1 MHVKQFHHTG
11 TDRNFVTVYRL
22 PRYVDPTGEKEFQL
36 QAVEVGEHAAMPRF
50 SRAEMHD
57 LHKALGE
64 MLGLG
69 VPSTTAPMTAS
80 KPAKNPR
87 RVNGGL

>member
-1 MHVKQFHHTG
+1 MHVKQFHRTG
-11 TDRNFVTVYRL
+11 TDGNFIAVTRLRRMRNRG
-22 PRYVDPTGEKEFQL
+22 DIEFQVQVYEGL
-36 QAVEVGEHAAMPRF
+36 GDRLGVTRAVMT
-50 SRAEMHD
+50 D
-57 LHKALGE
+57 LHQALGE

-69 VPSTTAPMTAS
+69 SPAPTAPLTAS

>member
-1 MHVKQFHHTG
+1 MEYKRFHRTG
-11 TDRNFVTVYRL
+11 TDKNFIAVTRL
-22 PRYVDPTGEKEFQL
+22 RRMRGRGDIEFQVQVYEGL
-36 QAVEVGEHAAMPRF
+36 GDRLGF
-50 SRAEMHD
+50 TRAEMHD

-87 RVNGGL
+87 RVNGGV

>member
-1 MHVKQFHHTG
+1 MDVKKFHHTG
-11 TDRNFVTVYRL
+11 TDRNFITVWRL
-22 PRYVDPTGEKEFQL
+22 PRYVDPTGEKEFEL
-36 QAVEVGEHAAMPRF
+36 QSFGIDLHDSPRF

-87 RVNGGL
+87 RVNGGV

>member
-1 MHVKQFHHTG
+1 MYVKQFHRTG
-11 TDRNFVTVYRL
+11 TDRNFIAVTRL
-22 PRYVDPTGEKEFQL
+22 RRMAGRGNVEFQVQVYEGL
-36 QAVEVGEHAAMPRF
+36 GDQLGF
-50 SRAEMHD
+50 TRAEMHD

-69 VPSTTAPMTAS
+69 VPSTTAPLTAS

-87 RVNGGL
+87 RVNGGV